1 VQRRVGDTEEAS
13 TGTGVS
19 HKSELAVLSG
29 RNIHAGLSDDPLPS
43 SPSSNAAG
51 SGVEEGLALSS
62 GSLLPWAPV
71 VSASRQSNRP
81 RFARTA

>member
-1 VQRRVGDTEEAS
+1 MQRRVGDTEEAS

-51 SGVEEGLALSS
+51 SRVEEGFAGILTPMGT
-62 GSLLPWAPV
+62 GSL
-71 VSASRQSNRP
+71 SQSSVQSSPIR
-81 RFARTA
+81 